1 MIFLIPGK
9 IHDKIPER
17 VVRIRGAHPDIQLRN
32 PSFNT
37 LQCLFPVQQDILV
50 RGFSAPVLRKFPNRL
65 LIQAPVL
72 KKQFTRQAHLAEPG
86 ALLIAGCFAGIPVLH
101 PADHHAPSVRGQNR
115 LRRVKV
121 DPVIDRLVMLLDKPV
136 SVHSPCEADS
146 TVAVMVFKTFR
157 EHILRADK
165 QHLLSVQREEIRAF
179 PHEAEPAV
187 ILGQYADIP
196 PFKSVPAFILEQD
209 AALILPAGSHY
220 APVPAV
226 LRPPD
231 LRIPEIIG
239 AQALRK
245 RAAAQN
251 RVLFIFLIIRS
262 VSDGNAL
269 GLVLLCLVTAFLP
282 HAGIHQQVPSVRQF
296 SRAA

>member
-1 MIFLIPGK
+1 
-9 IHDKIPER
+9 
-17 VVRIRGAHPDIQLRN
+17 
-32 PSFNT
+32 
-37 LQCLFPVQQDILV
+37 
-50 RGFSAPVLRKFPNRL
+50 
-65 LIQAPVL
+65 
-72 KKQFTRQAHLAEPG
+72 
-86 ALLIAGCFAGIPVLH
+86 
-101 PADHHAPSVRGQNR
+101 
-115 LRRVKV
+115 
-121 DPVIDRLVMLLDKPV
+121 MLLDKPV
-136 SVHSPCEADS
+136 PVHSPCEADS

-179 PHEAEPAV
+179 PHEAEPSV

-245 RAAAQN
+245 CAAAQN